1 MIDLYIIGSGGV
13 GSHLIWNLQEYHP
26 DYRLVGVL
34 DDDSSTWGVHPAG
47 IEVAG
52 PVESL
57 LAAGP
62 CVVAIGI
69 SHPAAKRAIVERLSR
84 MSHVSFPAF
93 ISPHAWVSRN
103 VTIGRGVIIYPGVCI
118 NHGCRIGAFSVIN
131 MNCAIGHD
139 CLVGD
144 YSSLAPGVNLGGYT
158 RIESSVEMGI
168 GSATRQNICVGE
180 GAVIGGKTMV
190 ICNIPAA
197 ETWAGVPARLAS
209 RHFSEAGETQA
220 KFHD

>member
-1 MIDLYIIGSGGV
+1 MTDLYIIGSGGV

-34 DDDSSTWGVHPAG
+34 DDDPAKWGMHPAG

-62 CVVAIGI
+62 CAVAIGVA
-69 SHPAAKRAIVERLSR
+69 HPAAKRAIVGRLSR

-103 VTIGRGVIIYPGVCI
+103 VTIGQGVIIYPGVRI
-118 NHGCRIGAFSVIN
+118 NHGCHIEAFTLIN

-139 CLVGD
+139 CSIGAF
-144 YSSLAPGVNLGGYT
+144 SSLAPGVNLGGCT
-158 RIESSVEMGI
+158 RLEPVVDMGI
-168 GSATRQNICVGE
+168 GSATRQNICLGE
-180 GAVIGGKTMV
+180 GSMIGGRAMV
-190 ICNIPAA
+190 LDDVPAG
-197 ETWAGVPARLAS
+197 EVWAGVPARPLPQQI
-209 RHFSEAGETQA
+209 T
-220 KFHD
+220 